1 MVMHRHGGSDPHV
14 AAPACYIFTRF
25 TQPTCQLPPVDSLLH
40 DPDGLEESAQSEGG
54 QVAARVALCAVR
66 QLVPVLGAQVQG
78 GRLAVQLHQLDA
90 RLSAGGPHFSHTH
103 SHLTHSPRAPLQTTA
118 FGKQKL
124 AFLMSLL
131 HEA

>member
-1 MVMHRHGGSDPHV
+1 MLMHRQGGCDPHV
-14 AAPACYIFTRF
+14 AAPAYVDVFTRF

-40 DPDGLEESAQSEGG
+40 VPDGLEESAQREGG

-90 RLSAGGPHFSHTH
+90 
-103 SHLTHSPRAPLQTTA
+103 
-118 FGKQKL
+118 
-124 AFLMSLL
+124 
-131 HEA
+131 